1 MRNSVFIKSCN
12 PTDFNRAEIFR
23 YAGVKEADS
32 LMNELLEQ
40 CLDECKDCFSYSVC
54 YTELPVSFNGEL
66 TCFGGIKTSSKSLR
80 AALNGCEGVVVFA
93 ATVGIGIDRLIKKYS
108 LVSSSK
114 AVMLQ
119 AIGAERIESLCDCF
133 CDDLRSEFSE
143 KGFSLR
149 PRFSAGYGDFSLEFQ
164 KDIFDLLDNGRRI
177 GLCLNSGMLMSPT
190 KSVTAVIGIKRCE
203 K

>member
-1 MRNSVFIKSCN
+1 
-12 PTDFNRAEIFR
+12 
-23 YAGVKEADS
+23 
-32 LMNELLEQ
+32 MNELLEQ
-40 CLDECKDCFSYSVC
+40 CIDECNGCFSYNIC

-66 TCFGGIKTSSKSLR
+66 TRFGGIETASKSLES
-80 AALNGCEGVVVFA
+80 ALNGCESVIVFA

-108 LVSSSK
+108 VTSSSK

-133 CDDLRSEFSE
+133 CEDLKGELAE
-143 KGFSLR
+143 KGFSLK
-149 PRFSAGYGDFSLEFQ
+149 PRFSAGYGDFPLECQ
-164 KDIFDLLDNGRRI
+164 RDIFALLDDGRRI
-177 GLCLNSGMLMSPT
+177 GLCLNSGLLMSPT

>member
-1 MRNSVFIKSCN
+1 MHNSVFVRSYS
-12 PTDFNRAEIFR
+12 PTEFNRAEIFR
-23 YAGVKEADS
+23 YAGVKEADGS
-32 LMNELLEQ
+32 MTELLEQ
-40 CLDECKDCFSYSVC
+40 CLDECKDCFSYNVC
-54 YTELPVSFNGEL
+54 YTELPVDISGEL
-66 TCFGGIKTSSKSLR
+66 TQFGGIKTASKSLG
-80 AALNGCEGVVVFA
+80 AALDGCERVIVFA

-108 LVSSSK
+108 ITSSSR

-133 CDDLRSEFSE
+133 CDELKAEFAE

-149 PRFSAGYGDFSLEFQ
+149 PRFSAGYGDFSLEYQ
-164 KDIFDLLDNGRRI
+164 KDIFALLDNGRRI
-177 GLCLNSGMLMSPT
+177 GVCLNSGLLMSPT